1 MKINFAKISKNI
13 QKTLVKHGPE
23 ILTGLGIT
31 GMITTTVMAVK
42 ATPKAL
48 EIIKELEDKNNT
60 SLKPVEKVKATWQCY
75 IPSAITGTL
84 SSNCLIGASSAS
96 SKRNAVLATA
106 YKLSESALKEYQD
119 KVVET
124 IGEKKEQ
131 AIRDSIAKDVI
142 DRNPVKNNEVI
153 ITDNGDTLCYDAISG
168 RYFKSNIDKINKI
181 VNELN
186 RVMLGDMYVSLND
199 FYYEL
204 GLKGTDLGDQLGWN
218 INRGFIDLRF
228 STQLSEDDTPCMV
241 IDYAVPPRYDY
252 QSM

>member
-1 MKINFAKISKNI
+1 MKINFAKMSKDI
-13 QKTLVKHGPE
+13 QRTLVKHSPE

-31 GMITTTVMAVK
+31 GMITTTIMAVK

-48 EIIKELEDKNNT
+48 DIINDMEYEKGDILT
-60 SLKPVEKVKATWQCY
+60 PVEKVKATWKCY

-84 SSNCLIGASSAS
+84 SITCLIGASSVS

-106 YKLSESALKEYQD
+106 YKLSESALKEYQE

-124 IGEKKEQ
+124 IGEKKEEK
-131 AIRDSIAKDVI
+131 IRDAIAKDVI
-142 DRNPVKNNEVI
+142 EHNPVKNNEVI

-186 RVMLGDMYVSLND
+186 RTMLGDMYVSLND

-228 STQLSEDDTPCMV
+228 STQLSEDDTPCLV
-241 IDYAVPPRYDY
+241 IDYSVPPRYDF
-252 QSM
+252 QSL

>member
-60 SLKPVEKVKATWQCY
+60 SLKPVEKVKVTWKCY

-84 SSNCLIGASSAS
+84 SITCLIGASSAS

-228 STQLSEDDTPCMV
+228 STQLSEDDTPCLV

>member
-1 MKINFAKISKNI
+1 MKFNLAKATKDIRKMVI
-13 QKTLVKHGPE
+13 DHGPE
-23 ILTGLGIT
+23 ILTGIGIT
-31 GMITTTVMAVK
+31 GMITSTVMAVK

-48 EIIKELEDKNNT
+48 DILKNVEEEKGEALTNKEKIKF
-60 SLKPVEKVKATWQCY
+60 AWRCY
-75 IPSAITGTL
+75 LPSVLTGTL
-84 SSNCLIGASSAS
+84 SVTCLVSASSVS

-106 YKLSESALKEYQD
+106 YTLSENALREYQE

-124 IGEKKEQ
+124 IGEKKEER
-131 AIRDSIAKDVI
+131 IRDAIAKDII
-142 DRNPVKNNEVI
+142 DRNPVKNSEVI

-186 RVMLGDMYVSLND
+186 RTMLGDMYISLND

-228 STQLSEDDTPCMV
+228 STQLSEDNTPCLV
-241 IDYAVPPRYDY
+241 IDYSIPPRYDF
-252 QSM
+252 QSL

>member
-1 MKINFAKISKNI
+1 MKINFAKMSKNI
-13 QKTLVKHGPE
+13 QRTLVKHSPE

-48 EIIKELEDKNNT
+48 DIINDMEYEKGDILT
-60 SLKPVEKVKATWQCY
+60 PVEKVKATWKCY
-75 IPSAITGTL
+75 VPSAITGAL
-84 SSNCLIGASSAS
+84 SITCLISASSVS

-106 YKLSESALKEYQD
+106 YKLSESALKEYQE

-124 IGEKKEQ
+124 IGEKKEEK
-131 AIRDSIAKDVI
+131 IRDAIAKDVI
-142 DRNPVKNNEVI
+142 ERNPVKNNEVI

-168 RYFKSNIDKINKI
+168 RYFKSSIDKINKI

-186 RVMLGDMYVSLND
+186 RSMLGDMYVSLND

-228 STQLSEDDTPCMV
+228 STQLSEDDTPCLV
-241 IDYAVPPRYDY
+241 IDYSVPPRYDF
-252 QSM
+252 QSL

>member
-1 MKINFAKISKNI
+1 MKINFAKMSKDI
-13 QKTLVKHGPE
+13 QRTLVKHSPE

-48 EIIKELEDKNNT
+48 DIINDMEYEKGDILT
-60 SLKPVEKVKATWQCY
+60 PVEKVKATWKCY

-84 SSNCLIGASSAS
+84 SITCLIGASSVS

-106 YKLSESALKEYQD
+106 YKLSESALKEYQE

-124 IGEKKEQ
+124 IGEKKEER
-131 AIRDSIAKDVI
+131 IRDAIAKDTI
-142 DRNPVKNNEVI
+142 DRNPVTNNEVI
-153 ITDNGDTLCYDAISG
+153 ITDHGETLCYEAISG
-168 RYFKSNIDKINKI
+168 RYFKASVDKINKI

-186 RVMLGDMYVSLND
+186 RNMISDMYTSLNE

-204 GLKGTDLGDQLGWN
+204 GLKGNDIGEKLGWN
-218 INRGFIDLRF
+218 VNRGFIDLRF
-228 STQLSEDDTPCMV
+228 STQLSDDNTPCLV
-241 IDYAVPPRYDY
+241 IDYKVPPRYGY
-252 QSM
+252 QEL

>member
-1 MKINFAKISKNI
+1 MMNSNLIPVVKLQQVHRQAKSS
-13 QKTLVKHGPE
+13 G
-23 ILTGLGIT
+23 ILTIAYQVRNGYQLYENYAQESIE
-31 GMITTTVMAVK
+31 TV
-42 ATPKAL
+42 
-48 EIIKELEDKNNT
+48 
-60 SLKPVEKVKATWQCY
+60 
-75 IPSAITGTL
+75 
-84 SSNCLIGASSAS
+84 
-96 SKRNAVLATA
+96 
-106 YKLSESALKEYQD
+106 
-119 KVVET
+119 
-124 IGEKKEQ
+124 GEKKEQ

-228 STQLSEDDTPCMV
+228 STQLSEDDTPCLV

>member
-1 MKINFAKISKNI
+1 MKINFAKMSKDI
-13 QKTLVKHGPE
+13 QRTLVKHSPE

-48 EIIKELEDKNNT
+48 DIINDMEYEKGDILT
-60 SLKPVEKVKATWQCY
+60 PVEKVKATWKCY

-84 SSNCLIGASSAS
+84 SITCLIGASSVS
-96 SKRNAVLATA
+96 SKRNTVLATA
-106 YKLSESALKEYQD
+106 YKLSESALKEYQE

-124 IGEKKEQ
+124 IGEKKEEK
-131 AIRDSIAKDVI
+131 IRDAIAKDVI
-142 DRNPVKNNEVI
+142 ERNPVKNNEVI

-186 RVMLGDMYVSLND
+186 RTMLGDMYVSLND

-228 STQLSEDDTPCMV
+228 STQLSEDDTPCLV
-241 IDYAVPPRYDY
+241 IDYSVPPRYDF
-252 QSM
+252 QSL